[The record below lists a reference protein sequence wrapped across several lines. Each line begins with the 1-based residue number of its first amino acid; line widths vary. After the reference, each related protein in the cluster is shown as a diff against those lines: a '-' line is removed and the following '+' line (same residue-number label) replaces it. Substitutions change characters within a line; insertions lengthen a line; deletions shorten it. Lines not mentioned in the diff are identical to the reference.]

1 MEKLPVLFIG
11 HGSPMNAIDD
21 NEYSKKW
28 KEIADQLPEPQAIL
42 CISAHW
48 VTQGCFV
55 TSMQHPRTIYDFYGF
70 PPELYKVA
78 YPAPGSPKLAEAII
92 DSIKSIKISSDT
104 TWGLDHGA
112 WSVLCR
118 MYPNADIPIVQL
130 SLNVD
135 LTPAEHFELGKELR
149 FLRNS
154 GMLVIGSGNIVHNLG
169 EINWG
174 GTAFGWAVEFDA
186 LVKQKIEN
194 RNFTDLINYQAL
206 GNAAHRSIPTNEHY
220 LPLLYVLAAA
230 EQDDNVSFFTE
241 SITMGSISMRSM
253 IFGNAY

>member
-28 KEIADQLPEPQAIL
+28 KAIAVQLPKPEAIL

-48 VTQGCFV
+48 VTRGCFV

-70 PPELYKVA
+70 PPDLYKVA
-78 YPAPGSPKLAEAII
+78 YPAPGSPKLAETII
-92 DSIKSIKISSDT
+92 NSIKSIKISSDT
-104 TWGLDHGA
+104 AWGLDHGT

-130 SLNVD
+130 SLNAD

-149 FLRNS
+149 SLRNS
-154 GMLVIGSGNIVHNLG
+154 GILVMGSGNIVHNLG

-174 GTAFGWAVEFDA
+174 GTAFGWAVEFDG

-194 RNFTDLINYQAL
+194 RKFTDLINYQTLASSAL
-206 GNAAHRSIPTNEHY
+206 RSIPTNEHY
-220 LPLLYVLAAA
+220 LPLLYVLATA
-230 EQDDNVSFFTE
+230 EPDDNVSFFTE

>member
-1 MEKLPVLFIG
+1 MEKLPVLFID

-28 KEIADQLPEPQAIL
+28 KEIALQFPKPEAIM

-48 VTQGCFV
+48 VTRGCFV

-70 PPELYKVA
+70 PPELYKVT
-78 YPAPGSPKLAEAII
+78 YPASGSPKLAETII
-92 DSIKSIKISSDT
+92 NSIKSIKISSDT
-104 TWGLDHGA
+104 TWGLDHGT

-130 SLNVD
+130 SLNAD

-154 GMLVIGSGNIVHNLG
+154 GILVMGSGNIVHNLG

-174 GTAFGWAVEFDA
+174 GTALGWAVEFDA

-206 GNAAHRSIPTNEHY
+206 GSTALRSIPTNEHY
-220 LPLLYVLAAA
+220 LPLLYVLATA